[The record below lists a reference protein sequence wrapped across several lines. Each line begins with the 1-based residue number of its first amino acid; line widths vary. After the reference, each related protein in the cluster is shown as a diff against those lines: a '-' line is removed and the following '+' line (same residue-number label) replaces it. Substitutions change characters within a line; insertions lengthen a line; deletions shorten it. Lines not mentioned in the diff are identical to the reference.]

1 MSSRL
6 PLLAALLV
14 VLVLGGAF
22 VLLDDGGAPES
33 GGRPASRAEAPDL
46 PVMDLPLA
54 ADRGAD
60 GASGPPLDL
69 TGDAAPLEGLGADP
83 SMSVKGP
90 QPTASITGRLFDG
103 SGSPVADEPVDLIA
117 DDDNWQPRLANRTG
131 PDVVDRTRSGRD
143 GRFRL
148 DARAGVM
155 HQLTAGGER
164 HGRKLI
170 EPVLAGDELVI
181 TLPPGF
187 SVSGTVV
194 TEETGMPVAGAFAGT
209 VTDDDGLWTLS
220 DDDGHFSVEPVAE
233 GLVTLGGW
241 APGYDV
247 AVLEDVFAGSSGHLV
262 PLPPGRE
269 VLGVVVDAE
278 TEQPLVGA
286 EVTLLVTTRS
296 RPMAEPDPLEPF
308 DVLGTEVTVT
318 DELGGFRF
326 ASAPSRSFRLEARA
340 EGHSTT
346 IRSRWEKRVL
356 APDETIHISM
366 LPDRFITG
374 EVFGGDDLALLS
386 GVRMTLTCPDGQLS
400 EGLSEADGT
409 FALPVEAWTGRG
421 PLVVEAVDGA
431 GRYARESLKRQLDRL
446 QLMLTAPLD
455 VVVQV
460 TDDDG
465 PVAGAHVGLTSKGA
479 NAALG
484 ITDAAGTARVVHRLA
499 GAQVGRAW
507 LNVRHGARASL
518 PVEIDLGGDRPTEP
532 VDVNLDLGTSV
543 AGLVLDA
550 AGSPVPSALVT
561 VSIGGMGRTDA
572 EGRFEISPLD
582 PEAEVFELRAEADGV
597 RPAEAEALPGQRDV
611 VIVVEP
617 EVTWTVHVTDGST
630 GLPLEDVGGRLQFEI
645 WEDDGANFHNTSERM
660 EASAGLI
667 GAYALDLPGP
677 GRYRVAVGDADRI
690 PVVSLPIDFDGV
702 HEPPPL
708 DVVLFRAAMLEL
720 EVLDTFNRPVN
731 GMEVALVEIEN
742 DELESSPKKVVKAR
756 GKKTIDRRRT
766 GSDGRTRFNLGEGGR
781 VQVLIASNAWALEQ
795 PVTVLPGPPTKRTL
809 RVPAGGDL
817 LVEVRDAS
825 GNPLDNA
832 SVSLRSA
839 GKPRPFDL
847 RRNLRTSRDQGACLF
862 EGLPE
867 CSYRVTVSRRGFA
880 RYEEEVYVSP
890 GFTRHPVRLG
900 PEGEGGTVTK
910 AGGKS
915 KKSKDKGAGGGG
927 GNRGGGKAKD
937 GR

>member
-22 VLLDDGGAPES
+22 ILLDEGPAPEA
-33 GGRPASRAEAPDL
+33 GGRPATRGEDHEEPAMVLPPVPDGGGEAP
-46 PVMDLPLA
+46 A
-54 ADRGAD
+54 
-60 GASGPPLDL
+60 GPRLDL

-83 SMSVKGP
+83 SVSMAGP
-90 QPTASITGRLFDG
+90 QSTASVTGRLFDG

-117 DDDNWQPRLANRTG
+117 DGDNWQPRLAQRLG

-148 DARAGVM
+148 EARAGVM

-170 EPVLAGDELVI
+170 EPVLAGDELII

-194 TEETGMPVAGAFAGT
+194 AEETGMPVAGAFAGS

-220 DDDGHFSVEPVAE
+220 DDDGLFSVEPVAE

-241 APGYDV
+241 APGFDV
-247 AVLEDVFAGSSGHLV
+247 GVLEDVFAGSSGHLV
-262 PLPPGRE
+262 ALPPGRE
-269 VLGVVVDAE
+269 VLGVVSDADTDE
-278 TEQPLVGA
+278 PVAGA

-296 RPMAEPDPLEPF
+296 RPMDEPDPLEPF
-308 DVLGTEVTVT
+308 DVLGSEVTVT

-326 ASAPSRSFRLEARA
+326 DAAPSRSFRLEARA
-340 EGHSTT
+340 EGYATT
-346 IRSRWEKRVL
+346 IRARWEKRVL
-356 APDETIHISM
+356 APDETISLSM
-366 LPDRFITG
+366 LPDQLITG
-374 EVFGGDDLALLS
+374 EVFGGGDLDPLFGAKL
-386 GVRMTLTCPDGQLS
+386 TLTCPDGLLS
-400 EGLSEADGT
+400 SGISEADGS
-409 FALPVEAWTGRG
+409 FALPVAAWSGRG
-421 PLVVEAVDGA
+421 PLVVEGVDGA

-446 QLMLTAPLD
+446 QLMLTVPLD
-455 VVVQV
+455 LVVQV
-460 TDDDG
+460 RDEDG

-479 NAALG
+479 DPALG
-484 ITDAAGTARVVHRLA
+484 ITDAAGAAHVVHRLA
-499 GAQVGRAW
+499 GAHVGRAW

-518 PVEIDLGGDRPTEP
+518 PVEIDFGDERPSEP
-532 VDVNLDLGTSV
+532 VVVDLDLGSSV

-630 GLPLEDVGGRLQFEI
+630 GLPLEGVGGRLQYEI
-645 WEDDGANFHNTSERM
+645 WDDDGATFHNTSERM

-667 GAYALDLPGP
+667 GAYTLDLPGP
-677 GRYRVAVGDADRI
+677 GRYRVAAGNADRI
-690 PVVSLPIDFDGV
+690 PVLSLPIDFDGV

-720 EVLDTFNRPVN
+720 EVLDTFNRPVR
-731 GMEVALVEIEN
+731 GMEVALVEIA
-742 DELESSPKKVVKAR
+742 DHELELSPKKVVKAR

-766 GSDGRTRFNLGEGGR
+766 GSDGRTLFNLGEGGR
-781 VQVLIASNAWALEQ
+781 VQILMSSDTWALEQ
-795 PVTVLPGPPTKRTL
+795 PVTVLPGPPTRRVL
-809 RVPAGGDL
+809 RVPAAGDL
-817 LVEVRDAS
+817 AVEVRDAS

-847 RRNLRTSRDQGACLF
+847 RRNLRTDRDQGTCLF

-880 RYEEEVYVSP
+880 HYEEEVYVGP
-890 GFTRHPVRLG
+890 GYTRHPVRLELASAKG
-900 PEGEGGTVTK
+900 AHTK

-915 KKSKDKGAGGGG
+915 NSKSKDKQKGGGG
-927 GNRGGGKAKD
+927 G
-937 GR
+937 GRSKNDR